1 MDDMDSIMD
10 TQGIK
15 LYKGLNELWEKAV
28 IQIHKW
34 LSNSVKVLENILLQ
48 YRASQMNSNE
58 EVQTLGVWWLV
69 MDDVF
74 TIKQHNVEEFQVVN
88 QEKLLE

>member
-1 MDDMDSIMD
+1 MD

-15 LYKGLNELWEKAV
+15 LYKGLIELWEKAV

-48 YRASQMNSNE
+48 YRASQMN
-58 EVQTLGVWWLV
+58 L
-69 MDDVF
+69 DDAL
-74 TIKQHNVEEFQVVN
+74 
-88 QEKLLE
+88 KL